1 MAAAVL
7 LVCRRAARA
16 RSSMNPSAPVR
27 RGWAARLS
35 PSPMMP
41 PRPGGTRQGIAGGA
55 YANAVIEYGQMQEP
69 RTERD
74 PAGQP
79 TAAWRMRPR
88 GIAIAIPSLGVSY
101 YRLSLSEIQPL
112 SPTASSEVG
121 RQDQGTASV
130 RERALVLNQ
139 FGATVGQ
146 SVGNHLVIAST
157 LKLVRGSVISA
168 IVSPAEASLDHAA
181 ALGSGSET
189 HADLDLGALATF
201 GLVRVGIAMKNVRAP
216 KFGAGEDRMTLKR
229 QARAGLALVG
239 HSSGAINQIALAFDA
254 DLTKTTTVV
263 GDERHVAGGIEA
275 FTLQRHVGL
284 RAGLSANTIGAARV
298 SPSVGASLGVR
309 NGVYFEGQLTGGGD
323 EARHGWGLELKS
335 DVLGHLCQFL
345 SISTIISSF
354 HGRSNRRASPQ
365 GETDHP

>member
-1 MAAAVL
+1 MRITCVLPAAIAAALL
-7 LVCRRAARA
+7 LVCAAPARA
-16 RSSMNPSAPVR
+16 QLYESV
-27 RGWAARLS
+27 
-35 PSPMMP
+35 
-41 PRPGGTRQGIAGGA
+41 GTRAQGMGGAFVAVADDATATWWNPAGLAGGA
-55 YANAVIEYGQMQEP
+55 YANAVIEYGQMQQP

-74 PAGQP
+74 GEGLP
-79 TAAWRMRPR
+79 TAAWRTRPR
-88 GIAIAIPSLGVSY
+88 GIAIGFPSLGLSY

-112 SPTASSEVG
+112 SPTAAPGVG

-130 RERALVLNQ
+130 RLRALVLSQ

-168 IVSPAEASLDHAA
+168 IASSADASLDQAA
-181 ALGSGSET
+181 ALGAGSET

-201 GLVRVGIAMKNVRAP
+201 GMVRVGVAMKNVRAP
-216 KFGAGEDRMTLKR
+216 EFGTGDDQMTLKR

-239 HSSGAINQIALAFDA
+239 HSNGAINQLALAVDA

-275 FTLQRHVGL
+275 FTLQRHVAL

-309 NGVYFEGQLTGGGD
+309 NGVYFEGQLTGGSD
-323 EARHGWGLELKS
+323 EARHGWGLDLR
-335 DVLGHLCQFL
+335 VTF
-345 SISTIISSF
+345 
-354 HGRSNRRASPQ
+354 
-365 GETDHP
+365 